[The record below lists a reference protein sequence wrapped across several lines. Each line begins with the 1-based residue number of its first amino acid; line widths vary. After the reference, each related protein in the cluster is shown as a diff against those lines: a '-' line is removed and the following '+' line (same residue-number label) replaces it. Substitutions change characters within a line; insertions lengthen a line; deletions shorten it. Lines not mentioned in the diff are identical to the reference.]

1 MPKIRGMKKYT
12 LKITYNEENDEVDK
26 VEETITD
33 LDSVPK
39 MLSIGDNDIL
49 EHLTIEEWTE
59 LNNSFN
65 GEIIHA

>member
-1 MPKIRGMKKYT
+1 MKKYT
-12 LKITYNEENDEVDK
+12 LRIVYNEVTDEVEK

-39 MLSIGDNDIL
+39 VLSIGDNDIL
-49 EHLTIEEWTE
+49 EHLTIEELTE

>member
-1 MPKIRGMKKYT
+1 MKKYT
-12 LKITYNEENDEVDK
+12 LRIIYNDDTDVVEK
-26 VEETITD
+26 VEETVTD

-39 MLSIGDNDIL
+39 VLSIGENDIL
-49 EHLTIEEWTE
+49 DHLTIEEWTE

>member
-1 MPKIRGMKKYT
+1 MKKYT
-12 LKITYNEENDEVDK
+12 LRIVYNEVTDEVEK

-39 MLSIGDNDIL
+39 VLSIGDNDIL